1 MKSHNVSVPR
11 TVRIC
16 LLLSG
21 LLLLPSG
28 DASSQTPPLADTVRQ
43 TVTLRGEIRHRF
55 ELDRRV
61 RADDD
66 EKKFGDYHLLRSRAQ
81 VTYAPA
87 SDVEGVIQIQ
97 DSRFFGQEN
106 GAAGRGTLDAN
117 APALDLHQA
126 YVTVRN
132 LFESGVDLQFGRQ
145 ELSYGN
151 ERLIGS
157 VGWSNTGR
165 SFDGIRGRLAKEW
178 GQLDLFASRLQGT
191 LGADPSQNFYGLYSR
206 IDFNKDHAGDF
217 FVLLDNNTAAILSG
231 PDSGSAVLRRY
242 TLGTFLRGT
251 IAGISYE
258 AEFARQAGETGDT
271 IGVRSLE
278 GMLLSGSLAWQS
290 DLVKVGGLYTRLSGD
305 GDPTDDRI
313 ETFNTLFATNHKFY
327 GYMDYFPAGYQGSGL
342 QDIALLTSWNL
353 SNNASLSLDAH
364 LFMTAADVGEENGLG
379 KEIDATFRYKYNRAV
394 SFTAGA
400 SIFIADGLMRNVVG
414 GIDDDPGW
422 WGYLMT
428 TVTL

>member
-1 MKSHNVSVPR
+1 MKSQAASMLCS
-11 TVRIC
+11 VRIC

-21 LLLLPSG
+21 LFLFSSG
-28 DASSQTPPLADTVRQ
+28 GALSQTSAPSDTVRQ

-55 ELDRRV
+55 ELDGKMSAR
-61 RADDD
+61 DD
-66 EKKFGDYHLLRSRAQ
+66 EKRFGDYHLLRSRAQ
-81 VTYAPA
+81 VTYAPV
-87 SDVEGVIQIQ
+87 SDVEGVIQLQ

-106 GAAGRGTLDAN
+106 GASGRGTLDAN

-126 YVTVRN
+126 YVTVQN
-132 LFESGVDLQFGRQ
+132 LFKSGVSLRFGRQ
-145 ELSYGN
+145 ELNYGN

-165 SFDGIRGRLAKEW
+165 SFDAIRGRLAKEW

-191 LGADPSQNFYGLYSR
+191 LSAAPSQNFYGLYSQ
-206 IDFNKDHAGDF
+206 INFNKDHVGDF
-217 FVLLDNNTAAILSG
+217 FVLLDNNTAALLSG
-231 PDSGSAVLRRY
+231 PDSGSVVLRRY

-258 AEFARQAGETGDT
+258 AEFARQAGEAGDT
-271 IGVRSLE
+271 TGLRTLQ
-278 GMLLSGSLAWQS
+278 GMLLSGGLAWQS
-290 DLVKVGGLYTRLSGD
+290 SRVRVGGLYTRLSGD
-305 GDPTDDRI
+305 DNPTDDRI

-327 GYMDYFPAGYQGSGL
+327 GYMDYFPANYQQRGL

-353 SNNASLSLDAH
+353 SNDASFSLDAH
-364 LFMTAADVGEENGLG
+364 LFMTAVNVGEENKLG
-379 KEIDATFRYKYNRAV
+379 KEIDATFRYTYNRAV

-400 SIFIADGLMRNVVG
+400 SIFIADGLMRGVVNE
-414 GIDDDPGW
+414 IDDNPGW